1 MRGMMVTSLST
12 VQNLAKLTKKKPY
25 KFCIYKL
32 FQAFCEGNNR
42 ITTEGKEKMTEARG
56 KQATLGKTESHG
68 NMRSLKTD
76 VTCSVLHNLRLPGH
90 SARRMRC
97 LRSTLGA
104 VLPTAERQQSSE
116 A

>member
-12 VQNLAKLTKKKPY
+12 EQYSFRKKPTNSAP
-25 KFCIYKL
+25 KL

-42 ITTEGKEKMTEARG
+42 IAMEGEEKMAEARG
-56 KQATLGKTESHG
+56 KQATLGKTENHG
-68 NMRSLKTD
+68 NMKSPKTD

-104 VLPTAERQQSSE
+104 VLPTAERKQGSKTGQH
-116 A
+116 